1 MKKLFSGIL
10 IAALLL
16 GCFSGIDFT
25 KKVSAASF
33 NFVDGGEVV
42 PVYQKAISS
51 SVNLSTNTV
60 LGTDVFTPANGVLSG
75 SFDVQYSFTL
85 EKNSYV
91 NIQYNA
97 SVYESSLC
105 YSEFYLGENPS
116 YVNTLIGSTTTVDG
130 DYSKATDSFETALEA
145 GTYYL
150 KVTIYKQSRNKEE
163 PSFVANPCVNIG
175 INAQKMKARTGSK
188 TGASMKTAIPTKNG
202 KTSYGNITGL
212 TVMNSQT
219 IAVTSNSI
227 TKQYFKV
234 KLSKRKALYF
244 ALSITRPSNLSTALS
259 YDTVIY
265 NSAGT
270 KVYSNTYEAED
281 SSNTLTDL
289 TSALAKG
296 TYYVEVNYPRFCE
309 ISFKPTAMNPNT
321 DRNSIATETTNVK
334 RCTLTDVK
342 AKIGTKRIT
351 GRITPGALLKIR
363 VFGKT
368 YSGTMEDGTFKLSLK
383 KKLKK
388 KTKIKITVSCD
399 GYITSHFTIKPKK
412 K

>member
-1 MKKLFSGIL
+1 L
-10 IAALLL
+10 
-16 GCFSGIDFT
+16 
-25 KKVSAASF
+25 
-33 NFVDGGEVV
+33 
-42 PVYQKAISS
+42 VYQKAISS

-175 INAQKMKARTGSK
+175 INAQKM
-188 TGASMKTAIPTKNG
+188 